1 MHDVGRLTK
10 APARSMPGSP
20 RLKGSPVYNGG
31 GGGGVVRK
39 GGRSS
44 GAKRNIMESST
55 KARHFKVGKARR
67 VGESN

>member
-20 RLKGSPVYNGG
+20 RLKGSPFYNGG
-31 GGGGVVRK
+31 GGGGGGRK
-39 GGRSS
+39 GRGN
-44 GAKRNIMESST
+44 GAKRNIMEGSA